1 MWNLEVLANTFLAAI
16 DTPANAGSVPSTKL
30 PDENRLRNGVA
41 LSATLG
47 HYLQTA
53 EPKTWSMNFMVNLCK
68 ICTSRYNLML
78 AQTGNRP
85 LSPLCPPLVPV
96 LVSTIPIFP
105 IQPEAPVLVE
115 LFKLSTVLVE
125 PNLEASRRVDHWGAK
140 TFPDTYSPKFQ
151 NAKNLKRHF
160 WRREKCKPLWLYCVF
175 VLFCGLFG
183 ASVVCLLDFVWLLV
197 LFCLGS
203 RVGRQRAK
211 ITLLLD

>member
-1 MWNLEVLANTFLAAI
+1 MIDELHGKSMFFLYFQI
-16 DTPANAGSVPSTKL
+16 QSYVGTPSL
-30 PDENRLRNGVA
+30 A
-41 LSATLG
+41 LSPFSHPTGGSGA
-47 HYLQTA
+47 
-53 EPKTWSMNFMVNLCK
+53 
-68 ICTSRYNLML
+68 SRTF
-78 AQTGNRP
+78 Q
-85 LSPLCPPLVPV
+85 
-96 LVSTIPIFP
+96 
-105 IQPEAPVLVE
+105 
-115 LFKLSTVLVE
+115 LSTVLVE

-211 ITLLLD
+211 ITLPSGLGPLRKNGLNHGFIYAINHSEQLS